1 MPLETTDN
9 TLSFPKGLIGLEQLT
24 EFRLFQP
31 ESEKPTVFELQS
43 VNNEQV
49 IFSIIEPKALNLE
62 LGINLDDDEQ
72 SLLQLSTIEDAVV
85 AVIVYK
91 NDNNEDIK
99 AMVKAP
105 IIINSK
111 SKIALQKTLST
122 DDYIK

>member
-9 TLSFPKGLIGLEQLT
+9 TLSFPNGLIGLEQLT

-62 LGINLDDDEQ
+62 LGINLDDNEQ
-72 SLLQLSTIEDAVV
+72 SLLQLSTIEDAIV

-111 SKIALQKTLST
+111 SKIALQKTLSAN
-122 DDYIK
+122 DYIK